1 MSKSPAHRWVSKF
14 VASRIVARWV
24 SKFSASNRWLSKS
37 VVTSGLAGAFAYIT
51 IAAPVATA
59 VADAPAEG
67 ESVEAV
73 WKPQQVNFEYRGYS
87 TAYSCRS
94 LEDKLEL
101 IVRSVG
107 AREDVQLRSY
117 ACDEQIGIAR
127 FQIALQSPVV
137 ASEENLREL
146 STHDA
151 KGELIA
157 RVNGE
162 KLTST
167 ADLPRFTAV
176 WKTVSFARD
185 RRMRLERG
193 DCELVQQV
201 RHQILTRMSVHI
213 VKDDVR
219 CSSSMGNIGPPRL
232 TVSAL
237 VPADEAA
244 VPR

>member
-1 MSKSPAHRWVSKF
+1 M
-14 VASRIVARWV
+14 
-24 SKFSASNRWLSKS
+24 
-37 VVTSGLAGAFAYIT
+37 
-51 IAAPVATA
+51 
-59 VADAPAEG
+59 ADAPVDG
-67 ESVEAV
+67 ESVMAV
-73 WKPQQVNFEYRGYS
+73 WKPQQVDFEYRGYS
-87 TAYSCRS
+87 TAYSCRG

-101 IVRSVG
+101 ILRSVG

-117 ACDEQIGIAR
+117 ACDEQIGIAK
-127 FQIALQSPVV
+127 FQISLQSPVV
-137 ASEENLREL
+137 ASEDNVREL
-146 STHDA
+146 TTHDA

-162 KLTST
+162 KLPSA

-193 DCELVQQV
+193 DCELVQQL
-201 RHQILTRMSVHI
+201 RRQILTRMSVRV
-213 VKDDVR
+213 VKDNVR

-237 VPADEAA
+237 VPMEEAA
-244 VPR
+244 LPR

>member
-1 MSKSPAHRWVSKF
+1 MSNFPANRWVSTK
-14 VASRIVARWV
+14 SRLGRPGGWVSKSLWV
-24 SKFSASNRWLSKS
+24 SKFSVWLA
-37 VVTSGLAGAFAYIT
+37 VAVGYIT
-51 IAAPVATA
+51 IAAPCAA
-59 VADAPAEG
+59 VADTPEQG

-73 WKPQQVNFEYRGYS
+73 WKAQQVNFEYRGYS

-94 LEDKLEL
+94 LEDKLEIIL
-101 IVRSVG
+101 RSVG
-107 AREDVQLRSY
+107 ARDDVQLRSY

-127 FQIALQSPVV
+127 FQISLQSPVV
-137 ASEENLREL
+137 ASEDNVREL
-146 STHDA
+146 AAHDA
-151 KGELIA
+151 KGELVA

-162 KLTST
+162 KLPSA

-193 DCELVQQV
+193 DCELVQQL
-201 RHQILTRMSVHI
+201 RRQILPRMSVRV
-213 VKDDVR
+213 VKDNVR

-237 VPADEAA
+237 VPVDEVA

>member
-1 MSKSPAHRWVSKF
+1 MPTLPGAHALLALAF
-14 VASRIVARWV
+14 VAMAP
-24 SKFSASNRWLSKS
+24 LG
-37 VVTSGLAGAFAYIT
+37 T
-51 IAAPVATA
+51 AA
-59 VADAPAEG
+59 ADAPAPA

-73 WKPQQVNFEYRGYS
+73 WKAQQMNFEYRGYS
-87 TAYSCRS
+87 TSYSCRS
-94 LEDKLEL
+94 LEEKLEL
-101 IVRSVG
+101 ILRSVG
-107 AREDVQLRSY
+107 AREDLQLRSY
-117 ACDEQIGIAR
+117 ACDEQMGIAR
-127 FQIALQSPVV
+127 FQVLLQSPVV
-137 ASEENLREL
+137 ASPENIREL
-146 STHDA
+146 TTHDA

-162 KLTST
+162 QLPSA

-193 DCELVQQV
+193 DCELVQQL
-201 RHQILTRMSVHI
+201 RRQILPRMSVQI

-237 VPADEAA
+237 VPAEEAA
-244 VPR
+244 RLP

>member
-1 MSKSPAHRWVSKF
+1 MSSFPAEPNGAWLSKFLATKVDIKAWVSKF
-14 VASRIVARWV
+14 LANAWLVAVAHV
-24 SKFSASNRWLSKS
+24 
-37 VVTSGLAGAFAYIT
+37 T
-51 IAAPVATA
+51 IAAPFVAA
-59 VADAPAEG
+59 EAAESAEG
-67 ESVEAV
+67 ERVEAV

-101 IVRSVG
+101 ILRSVG

-117 ACDEQIGIAR
+117 VCDEQIGIAR

-137 ASEENLREL
+137 ASEENLREVTAQD
-146 STHDA
+146 SRD
-151 KGELIA
+151 ELIA

-162 KLTST
+162 KLRSA
-167 ADLPRFTAV
+167 ADVPRFTAV

-193 DCELVQQV
+193 DCELVQQL
-201 RHQILTRMSVHI
+201 RRQILPRMSVHI
-213 VKDDVR
+213 VKDNVR

-244 VPR
+244 QLSR

>member
-1 MSKSPAHRWVSKF
+1 MA
-14 VASRIVARWV
+14 AS
-24 SKFSASNRWLSKS
+24 
-37 VVTSGLAGAFAYIT
+37 LA
-51 IAAPVATA
+51 A
-59 VADAPAEG
+59 VADAPVEG

-73 WKPQQVNFEYRGYS
+73 WKAQRMNFEYRGDS
-87 TAYSCRS
+87 TTYSCRS

-101 IVRSVG
+101 ILRTVG
-107 AREDVQLRSY
+107 AREDVQLQGY
-117 ACDEQIGIAR
+117 ACDEQMGIAR

-137 ASEENLREL
+137 ASEENLRDL
-146 STHDA
+146 TARDA
-151 KGELIA
+151 KDELVA

-162 KLTST
+162 KLPSA

-193 DCELVQQV
+193 DCELVQQL
-201 RHQILTRMSVHI
+201 RRQILPRMSVHI
-213 VKDDVR
+213 VKDNVR
-219 CSSSMGNIGPPRL
+219 CSSGMGNIGPPRL

-244 VPR
+244 QISR

>member
-1 MSKSPAHRWVSKF
+1 MSHRAARFWLV
-14 VASRIVARWV
+14 VAIVY
-24 SKFSASNRWLSKS
+24 
-37 VVTSGLAGAFAYIT
+37 TT
-51 IAAPVATA
+51 TAAPFVRA
-59 VADAPAEG
+59 VADTPVPG

-73 WKPQQVNFEYRGYS
+73 WKPQQMTFEYRGYS
-87 TAYSCRS
+87 TTYSCRS

-101 IVRSVG
+101 ILRTVG
-107 AREDVQLRSY
+107 ARADVQLHGY

-127 FQIALQSPVV
+127 FQILLQSPVV

-146 STHDA
+146 TAHDS
-151 KGELIA
+151 KDELIA

-162 KLTST
+162 KLSS
-167 ADLPRFTAV
+167 AAEIPRFAAV

-193 DCELVQQV
+193 DCELVQQL
-201 RHQILTRMSVHI
+201 RRQILTRMSVHI
-213 VKDDVR
+213 VKDNVR

-237 VPADEAA
+237 VPADEATQLS
-244 VPR
+244 R